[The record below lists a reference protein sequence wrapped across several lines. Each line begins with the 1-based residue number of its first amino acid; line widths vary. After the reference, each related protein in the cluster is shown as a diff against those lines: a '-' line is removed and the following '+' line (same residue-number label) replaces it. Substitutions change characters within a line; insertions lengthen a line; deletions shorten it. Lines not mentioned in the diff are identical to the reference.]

1 MATSEATYAAFDRA
15 FSNVSAYIILHS
27 GAAVGRVAF
36 KHGASV
42 QCYAQIWGAEMTR
55 GKAGGGGYDRAS
67 AAAGQAFA
75 IMSTDADTLPD
86 AKAHVDAIKDAMAG
100 PDGQRWASRIEAAGY
115 TVQHV
120 IG

>member
-1 MATSEATYAAFDRA
+1 MSNREATYAAFDRA

-42 QCYAQIWGAEMTR
+42 QCFAQVWGSNMER
-55 GKAGGGGYDRAS
+55 GKAGGGGYDRAT
-67 AAAGQAFA
+67 AAAEQAFA
-75 IMSTDADTLPD
+75 RMGGKDASAHARPHID
-86 AKAHVDAIKDAMAG
+86 AMQQAMAG
-100 PDGQRWASRIEAAGY
+100 PDGERWTKRLEDAGY

-120 IG
+120 FG